1 MYPKQRSLTFIPS
14 NIFSIPE
21 ISKKGSNAY
30 IFSIGLSE
38 NNTFGT
44 INTTNMFNRQ
54 FNEIMQRLTALREEI
69 ERKVKEAL
77 AKNPND
83 TSNRQ
88 KGVSLAW
95 EYEEAEIEM
104 GGKGTRNWTEEQK
117 AEIKDNGSVRGAEGH
132 HINNVADHPEEQGN
146 PDNIRFAKDRDEH
159 KKMHKGDFRN
169 KTEGEM
175 INRDKR
181 LKDIN
186 TRRVVKNEL
195 SGLGIAAAIGFG
207 TGFTIG
213 FIVTLAQS
221 GVSPENIRNAAVG
234 GSKTGLETMSVSLIN
249 HVITRGIG
257 EVVSSALQ
265 GIVENIG
272 FTVTDNIIKMCNMGT
287 IGTISIC
294 IFSVYQFARLK
305 AMGYETKECLLRTGK
320 QAAFSFS
327 VLAISII
334 AQGIWGGAIGIIVSI
349 SIGLIVLSYK
359 VYLSIHDRQLL
370 KEIRIYVIEKAC
382 PYFGGIDYELS

>member
-1 MYPKQRSLTFIPS
+1 MYQKQRSLTFVPASILP
-14 NIFSIPE
+14 IPE
-21 ISKKGSNAY
+21 IGKKNSNTPIY
-30 IFSIGLSE
+30 FIGLSE

-44 INTTNMFNRQ
+44 IKTTNLFNKQ
-54 FNEIMQRLTALREEI
+54 FKEIMERLAALRNELKQ
-69 ERKVKEAL
+69 KVKEAL

-88 KGVSLAW
+88 KGVGLAW
-95 EYEEAEIEM
+95 DYEKAEIEM
-104 GGKGTRNWTEEQK
+104 GGKGTRNWTEDQRK
-117 AEIKDNGSVRGAEGH
+117 EIKEQGSVRGAEGH

-169 KTEGEM
+169 KTEGKM
-175 INRDKR
+175 IDRDKR

-195 SGLGIAAAIGFG
+195 SGLGMAAAIGFG

-213 FIVTLAQS
+213 FIATLAQS
-221 GVSPENIRNAAVG
+221 GVSSENIRNAAVG
-234 GSKTGLETMSVSLIN
+234 GSKTGLETMSVGLLN

-257 EVVSSALQ
+257 EAASSALQ
-265 GIVENIG
+265 GFVKNLG

-294 IFSVYQFARLK
+294 IFSVYQFAKLK

-334 AQGIWGGAIGIIVSI
+334 AQGVWGGSIGIIVSI

-370 KEIRIYVIEKAC
+370 KEMRIYVIEKTC
-382 PYFGGIDYELS
+382 PYFGGINYELS

>member
-1 MYPKQRSLTFIPS
+1 M
-14 NIFSIPE
+14 PE
-21 ISKKGSNAY
+21 IGRRDSNVH
-30 IFSIGLSE
+30 IFSIGLSG

-44 INTTNMFNRQ
+44 INTTNAFNKQ
-54 FNEIMQRLTALREEI
+54 FKEIMERLTTQRDEI
-69 ERKVKEAL
+69 QRKVDEAL

-88 KGVSLAW
+88 AGVRLAW
-95 EYEEAEIEM
+95 SYEQAEIEM
-104 GGKGTRNWTEEQK
+104 GGKGTRNWTESQRG
-117 AEIKDNGSVRGAEGH
+117 EIKEQGSARGAEGH

-159 KKMHKGDFRN
+159 KKMHNGAFRN
-169 KTEGEM
+169 KTEGDL
-175 INRDKR
+175 IDRNKR

-186 TRRVVKNEL
+186 IRRVVKNEL
-195 SGLGIAAAIGFG
+195 AGLGIAAAIGFG

-213 FIVTLAQS
+213 FIVSLAQS
-221 GVSPENIRNAAVG
+221 GISPENIRNAAVG

-257 EVVSSALQ
+257 EAVSSALQ
-265 GIVENIG
+265 GFVQNLG

-287 IGTISIC
+287 VGTISIC
-294 IFSVYQFARLK
+294 IFSVYQFAKLK

-327 VLAISII
+327 VLAISLI
-334 AQGIWGGAIGIIVSI
+334 AQGVWGGAAGIIVSI

-359 VYLSIHDRQLL
+359 VCLNIHDKQLL
-370 KEIRIYVIEKAC
+370 EKMRIYTIEKTC
-382 PYFGGIDYELS
+382 PYFGGLNYEFS